1 MRSCVFASTVLGA
14 SAGFCCYDGCGVAPA
29 SCNSPGDYCSSKD
42 TCGTCGGEWCG
53 DSPSPFPPPPPP
65 PPPSPPPSGLSLYCP
80 SVDDLTVA
88 YCDEGPNKDM
98 PCPQLTD
105 RGWTILGG
113 GGAATK
119 SAFNILGGYVE
130 YDIDLSNVDSGV
142 NANIYTIS
150 PVFSGSEFN
159 KENDYCD
166 GAQTGADW
174 CMELDWIES
183 NGKCGGAAT
192 IHTIEGLGNDGCTS
206 WGCRVSEH
214 YGRSKFHMKIE
225 YDQSGAWTITRDG
238 QVLGDWNPSPD
249 GRAWNYMKQMHEER
263 GTVIYSSE
271 WTGWVPVDDC
281 GTNPGDL
288 YGSSVTISNLVV
300 SGSVVQ
306 GPEPTKCQSEVSV

>member
-1 MRSCVFASTVLGA
+1 
-14 SAGFCCYDGCGVAPA
+14 
-29 SCNSPGDYCSSKD
+29 
-42 TCGTCGGEWCG
+42 
-53 DSPSPFPPPPPP
+53 
-65 PPPSPPPSGLSLYCP
+65 
-80 SVDDLTVA
+80 
-88 YCDEGPNKDM
+88 M
-98 PCPQLTD
+98 PCPTLTD

-142 NANIYTIS
+142 NANIYTVS
-150 PVFSGSEFN
+150 PIFSGSEFN

-166 GAQTGADW
+166 GAQIGADW
-174 CMELDWIES
+174 CMELDWIEA

-192 IHTIEGLGNDGCTS
+192 IHTIEGPGTDGCTA
-206 WGCRVSEH
+206 WGCRQSEH
-214 YGRSKFHMKIE
+214 YDRSKFHMKIE

-238 QVLGDWNPSPD
+238 KVLSDFNPAPD

-271 WTGWVPVDDC
+271 WTGWVPVEDC

-300 SGSVVQ
+300 SGVVVQ
-306 GPEPTKCQSEVSV
+306 GPEPTKCQSEVLV